1 MKRFLYIY
9 NPYSGA
15 QSAGHDLDRVLGIC
29 YSHGIHVIPH
39 RLFTMEDDTVL
50 DELLRDAEHFDG
62 VIILGGDGTVGKIID
77 KMQKYDN
84 HTPVGIIP
92 GGTCNDFARNL
103 KMPATVDECLR
114 IFCEGRICDIDL
126 LKVTADGKEQY
137 IGNSIAAGVF
147 VGVSHSTSPEFKK
160 VFGSFAYYIS
170 AVGELSDMKPFH
182 ITIENEEETVD
193 TDALVFMVLNGTDV
207 AGMKRMIADA
217 DLTDGRMNIM
227 VVKDSGPLE
236 RAGAAIN
243 LLSHKP
249 DKNILYLTADRCKIS
264 VNKEMVVSV
273 DGEAADMPLPYDIE
287 VIPGGLKVLAPEEF
301 ILGAK

>member
-39 RLFTMEDDTVL
+39 RLFTMEEDTVL
-50 DELLRDAEHFDG
+50 NGLLRDTEHFDG
-62 VIILGGDGTVGKIID
+62 VIVLGGDGTVGQIID
-77 KMQKYDN
+77 KMNKYGN
-84 HTPVGIIP
+84 RTPVGIIP

-103 KMPATVDECLR
+103 KMPLTVDECLR
-114 IFCEGRICDIDL
+114 VFCEGRVSEVDL
-126 LKVTADGKEQY
+126 LKITAGEQVQY
-137 IGNSIAAGVF
+137 ICNSIAAGVF

-170 AVGELSDMKPFH
+170 AVGELTDMKPFH
-182 ITIENEEETVD
+182 IKIETPEDTLD
-193 TDALVFMVLNGTDV
+193 TDALVFVVLNGTDV

-217 DLTDGRMNIM
+217 DLSDGLMNIM
-227 VVKDSGPLE
+227 VVKDCNAME

-249 DKNILYLTADRCKIS
+249 DKNLVYLTVPRCSIS
-264 VNKEMVVSV
+264 VDKDMTVSV
-273 DGEAADMPLPYDIE
+273 DGEAGLPLPYDIE
-287 VIPGGLKVLAPEEF
+287 VIPKGLSVLVPEEF
-301 ILGAK
+301 IVE

>member
-39 RLFTMEDDTVL
+39 RLFTMEEDTVL
-50 DELLRDAEHFDG
+50 DGLLRDTEHFDG
-62 VIILGGDGTVGKIID
+62 VIVLGGDGTVGQIID
-77 KMQKYDN
+77 KMNKYGN

-103 KMPATVDECLR
+103 RMPLTVDECLKV
-114 IFCEGRICDIDL
+114 FCEGRVSQVDL
-126 LKVTADGKEQY
+126 LRITAGEQVQY
-137 IGNSIAAGVF
+137 ICNSIAAGVF

-170 AVGELSDMKPFH
+170 AVGELNDMKPFH
-182 ITIENEEETVD
+182 IKIDTPSESLD
-193 TDALVFMVLNGTDV
+193 TDALLFVVLNGTDV

-217 DLTDGRMNIM
+217 DLSDGLMNIM
-227 VVKDSGPLE
+227 VVKDCNTLE

-249 DKNILYLTADRCKIS
+249 DKNLIYLTVPRCSIS
-264 VNKEMVVSV
+264 VDKEMTVSV
-273 DGEAADMPLPYDIE
+273 DGEAGLPLPYDIE
-287 VIPGGLKVLAPEEF
+287 VIPKGLSVLVPEEF
-301 ILGAK
+301 IIE